1 MIATNKTGIS
11 YTTENI
17 STGPS
22 VDILSTIEGNE
33 SRLAIIA
40 KVTEFLGYDQPTPG
54 QEAQAAPPGGK
65 PLKGTIPLPR
75 LRVRSVEADAR
86 IQFGDTMALRGV
98 RRNVPS
104 PALPFRVRFLLFPGP
119 SQTMTWTS
127 SGRRACWAAPGSKVI
142 KRPLFFLAS
151 SIR

>member
-1 MIATNKTGIS
+1 MSATNKTGIS

-86 IQFGDTMALRGV
+86 IQFGDTMALRGPLV
-98 RRNVPS
+98 DETLKTKGQVPVLGAI
-104 PALPFRVRFLLFPGP
+104 PLLDRLFQ
-119 SQTMTWTS
+119 SE
-127 SGRRACWAAPGSKVI
+127 SKTTI
-142 KRPLFFLAS
+142 RKRLYIFVTPMKITATAEKQ
-151 SIR
+151 